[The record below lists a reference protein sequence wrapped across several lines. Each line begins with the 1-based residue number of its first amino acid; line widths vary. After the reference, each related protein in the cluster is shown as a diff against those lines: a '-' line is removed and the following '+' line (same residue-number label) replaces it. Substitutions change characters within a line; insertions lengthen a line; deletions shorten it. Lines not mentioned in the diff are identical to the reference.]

1 MVLAVCIKLGFD
13 LAIRPDDLFSV
24 ELLK

>member
-1 MVLAVCIKLGFD
+1 MVLAVSIKLGFD
-13 LAIRPDDLFSV
+13 LALRRDDLFSV